1 MRILGIILLV
11 VGIGWGGVALN
22 LPTTIQTPEQNI
34 GSDEFQISIPS
45 FEVHNLDLA
54 NKRQTQLIMAGL
66 AAIVGSIF
74 IGFGFVAS
82 QDHLKSGNTSQAPAA
97 TDNSSLF
104 DAAKIG
110 DFDMAYGLLRDGAD
124 INQKNSEG
132 KTALDL
138 AQERGN
144 TRIVD
149 LLLSNG
155 AAFCCD
161 QSPDMKKMPY
171 KYQGLESYLNSSPS
185 TINEITLSFPQIETI
200 IGDSLPSSALNYREW
215 WANQLDTT
223 NRPQARAWVRAG
235 FMVDEVH
242 QMHEDAWVRFKRS

>member
-1 MRILGIILLV
+1 MRIFGIILLL
-11 VGIGWGGVALN
+11 VGMGWGGIALN

-82 QDHLKSGNTSQAPAA
+82 QDRGNTSQAPAV
-97 TDNSSLF
+97 TDSSSLF
-104 DAAKIG
+104 DAAKNG
-110 DFDMAYGLLRDGAD
+110 DFDMAYGLVRDGAD
-124 INQKNSEG
+124 INQKNPEG

-138 AQERGN
+138 AQEQGN
-144 TRIVD
+144 TRVVD

-155 AAFCCD
+155 ATFCCD
-161 QSPDMKKMPY
+161 QSHDMKKMPY
-171 KYQGLESYLNSSPS
+171 KYQGLENYLNSSPS
-185 TINEITLSFPQIETI
+185 TINEVTLSFEQIETI
-200 IGDSLPSSALNYREW
+200 IGDSLSSSALNYREW
-215 WANQLDTT
+215 WANQSDTT
-223 NRPQARAWVRAG
+223 NRPQARAWVSAG